1 MNLRRHYRPAL
12 AVAAVA
18 CALGIAAR
26 VLPTRADE
34 GQHGLSL
41 HKPTAS
47 GSWCGAGCDSV
58 ITDWSLNAYHVIK
71 AADGY
76 ADPMAASRSLAMM
89 HVAMHDAVNAVQNR
103 YQAYAFVKLSSAPN
117 ADPAVAAIVAAHD
130 VLAGLY
136 PQPGA
141 QALLKIQ
148 LEISLFDA
156 GVGPAV
162 EQGTELGK
170 AAAVAMLAKRS
181 NDGSNRK
188 ETYVLRKEPGQYQFT
203 PPFDFAAA
211 PHWQKVTPF
220 ALNTPG
226 QFRSDPPPALSSEAY
241 RRDYDEVKRLGRKH
255 SSARTPEETH
265 YAAFW
270 YEFSD
275 IGWNRVARVVSTR
288 AHQDLWDRARTFAW
302 LNMALADSYIAGWDS
317 KYLYNAWR
325 PVTAIQ
331 RGAEDGNPHTAP
343 DPNFETLLVT
353 PPVPDMP
360 STHSVLGMAG
370 ATVLAHAFGAD
381 KLPFSFASRSAAA
394 ENPVRS
400 FASFSQAARENAESR
415 IRAGL
420 HFRFA
425 TRAGLEMGKHI
436 GEHVTHTALKRRP

>member
-12 AVAAVA
+12 AVTAVT
-18 CALGIAAR
+18 CALGIGAR

-34 GQHGLSL
+34 GQHGSSFQ
-41 HKPTAS
+41 KPSAS
-47 GSWCGAGCDSV
+47 GSWCGSGCDSV

-141 QALLKIQ
+141 QALLKTQ

-170 AAAVAMLAKRS
+170 AAAVGMLAKRS

-188 ETYVLRKEPGQYQFT
+188 ETYVSRKEPGQYQFT

-275 IGWNRVARVVSTR
+275 MVST
-288 AHQDLWDRARTFAW
+288 
-302 LNMALADSYIAGWDS
+302 
-317 KYLYNAWR
+317 
-325 PVTAIQ
+325 
-331 RGAEDGNPHTAP
+331 
-343 DPNFETLLVT
+343 
-353 PPVPDMP
+353 
-360 STHSVLGMAG
+360 
-370 ATVLAHAFGAD
+370 
-381 KLPFSFASRSAAA
+381 
-394 ENPVRS
+394 
-400 FASFSQAARENAESR
+400 
-415 IRAGL
+415 
-420 HFRFA
+420 
-425 TRAGLEMGKHI
+425 
-436 GEHVTHTALKRRP
+436 